1 MKSTMPVRVFC
12 SNNVVSNNALFILH
26 SCLPHPYA
34 PAIVF
39 LKRNHTRLGGKDYQ
53 SVLLVQGKRVA
64 AKRPPGRPAAGAP
77 APKSVVVHETLAN
90 LSKLPAD
97 LIELI
102 ERHCQGQPPCESPN
116 SPPNSVE
123 ASSDIHLGPCYGVLA
138 ALDGLAREMGLVQ
151 AVGEQTRA
159 QRLALFL
166 VYARLAHQGSRLSAA
181 RWSEDHAV
189 KEILQVGSFDEDDL
203 YAALEGLEQRQP
215 SIEAALAP
223 KASAPLARA
232 IYLYDVTSVYFE
244 GLENELA
251 DFGYN
256 RDGKKGKKQ
265 LVAGLLTDGN
275 GEPISIQ
282 LYRGNT
288 GDPPTFLDA
297 VHKLKVRFGAQEIAL
312 VGDRGMIKRLGKAAL
327 GEAKFCYVTAL
338 TDPQIRA
345 LLAKKHLQ
353 LELFEDEPA
362 EVELNGKRYVLRCN
376 PQTRARERA
385 RRADQWARV
394 QAKIKAR
401 NLEVELKPRTD
412 PNSSLKQAQVL
423 LSKYRLE
430 RWVKVELAGRQVVWV
445 EDEAARQKQAELDGC
460 YVIESDLPK
469 EVASTQ
475 QVHDRYLDLTQVERD
490 FRTLKTGLLELRPIF
505 LRKEERTR
513 GHALVCLLALKLA
526 RELDRR
532 LAPLGLTVQ
541 DGLDRLKAIRLVRLG
556 NSEVELWRLPTS
568 YPRAQ
573 SEILEA
579 LPKLKPPTLS
589 LKKPNTRRLN
599 NPRKGRD

>member
-1 MKSTMPVRVFC
+1 VF
-12 SNNVVSNNALFILH
+12 I
-26 SCLPHPYA
+26 
-34 PAIVF
+34 
-39 LKRNHTRLGGKDYQ
+39 KRNRTVLAGKDYQ
-53 SVLLVQGKRVA
+53 SILLVQGKRVP

-90 LSKLPAD
+90 LSKLPPD

-102 ERHCQGQPPCESPN
+102 ERHCKGQPPPPESPCP
-116 SPPNSVE
+116 S
-123 ASSDIHLGPCYGVLA
+123 ASGADASAAIHLGPCYGVLA
-138 ALDGLAREMGLVQ
+138 TLDGLAREMGLVQ
-151 AVGEQTRA
+151 AVGEKSRS
-159 QRLALFL
+159 QRLARFL
-166 VYARLAHQGSRLSAA
+166 IYARLAHQGSRLSAA

-189 KEILQVGSFDEDDL
+189 REILQVGRFDEDDL
-203 YAALEGLEQRQP
+203 YTALEDLEARQA

-223 KASAPLARA
+223 KAATPQARA

-256 RDGKKGKKQ
+256 RDGKRGKKQ

-297 VHKLKVRFGAQEIAL
+297 VQKLKVRFGAEEVAL
-312 VGDRGMIKRLGKAAL
+312 VGDRGMIKRLGKQAL

-345 LLAKKHLQ
+345 LLAKKRLQ
-353 LELFEDEPA
+353 LELFEDKPA
-362 EVELNGKRYVLRCN
+362 EVELAGKRYVLRCN
-376 PQTRARERA
+376 PQTQARERA

-394 QAKIKAR
+394 QAKITAR
-401 NLEVELKPRTD
+401 NLEVEQKPRCEPD
-412 PNSSLKQAQVL
+412 RSLKQAQGL
-423 LSKYRLE
+423 LTQYRLQG
-430 RWVKVELAGRQVVWV
+430 WVKVQLAGRKVVWT
-445 EDEAARQKQAELDGC
+445 EDPAARQQQAQLDGC

-469 EVASTQ
+469 EIASTQ

-505 LRKEERTR
+505 LRKEGRTR

-541 DGLDRLKAIRLVRLG
+541 DGLERLKAVRLVRLG
-556 NSEVELWRLPTS
+556 DSELNLWRLPTS
-568 YPRAQ
+568 YPAAQ
-573 SEILEA
+573 TEVLEA
-579 LPKLKPPTLS
+579 LPKLKPPMLS
-589 LKKPNTRRLN
+589 LRKANARRLT
-599 NPRKGRD
+599 NPRKGRE

>member
-1 MKSTMPVRVFC
+1 M
-12 SNNVVSNNALFILH
+12 FI
-26 SCLPHPYA
+26 
-34 PAIVF
+34 
-39 LKRNHTRLGGKDYQ
+39 KRNRTVLAGKDYQ
-53 SVLLVQGKRVA
+53 SILLVQGKRIP

-90 LSKLPAD
+90 LSKLPPD
-97 LIELI
+97 LIDLI
-102 ERHCQGQPPCESPN
+102 ERHCQGQP
-116 SPPNSVE
+116 SPPDHPSPLPSGTD
-123 ASSDIHLGPCYGVLA
+123 ACADIHLGPCYGVLA
-138 ALDGLAREMGLVQ
+138 ALHGLAREIGLVQ
-151 AVGEQTRA
+151 AVGEQSRS

-166 VYARLAHQGSRLSAA
+166 IFARLAHQGSRLSAA

-203 YAALEGLEQRQP
+203 YAALEDLQQRQE

-223 KASAPLARA
+223 KAAAPSARA

-265 LVAGLLTDGN
+265 LVAGLLTDGK
-275 GEPISIQ
+275 GEPISIE

-297 VHKLKVRFGAQEIAL
+297 VQKLKVRFGAEEVAL

-345 LLAKKHLQ
+345 LLAKKGLQ
-353 LELFEDEPA
+353 LELFEDQPA

-376 PQTRARERA
+376 PRTQARERA

-394 QAKIKAR
+394 QAKITAR
-401 NLEVELKPRTD
+401 NLEVEHKPRTD
-412 PNSSLKQAQVL
+412 PNRSLKQAQGL
-423 LSKYRLE
+423 LTKYRLQG
-430 RWVKVELAGRQVVWV
+430 WVKVELAGRKVVWT
-445 EDEAARQKQAELDGC
+445 EDETARQKQAELDGC

-505 LRKEERTR
+505 LRKEGRTR

-532 LAPLGLTVQ
+532 LAPLGLTVE
-541 DGLDRLKAIRLVRLG
+541 DGLERLKAVRLVRLG

-568 YPRAQ
+568 YPQAQ
-573 SEILEA
+573 SEILEV
-579 LPKLKPPTLS
+579 LPKLKPPMLS
-589 LKKPNTRRLN
+589 LRKPNKRRLT
-599 NPRKGRD
+599 NPRKGRA

>member
-1 MKSTMPVRVFC
+1 VF
-12 SNNVVSNNALFILH
+12 I
-26 SCLPHPYA
+26 
-34 PAIVF
+34 
-39 LKRNHTRLGGKDYQ
+39 KRNRTILAGKDYQ
-53 SVLLVQGKRVA
+53 SILLVQGKRVS

-90 LSKLPAD
+90 LSKLPPE

-102 ERHCQGQPPCESPN
+102 ERHCKHQPPPPQSPCLPA
-116 SPPNSVE
+116 SGSE
-123 ASSDIHLGPCYGVLA
+123 ASAAIHLGPCYGVLA

-151 AVGEQTRA
+151 AVGEHSRS
-159 QRLALFL
+159 QRLARFL
-166 VYARLAHQGSRLSAA
+166 IYARLAHQGSRLSAA

-189 KEILQVGSFDEDDL
+189 REILQVGRFDEDDL
-203 YAALEGLEQRQP
+203 YTALEDLEARQA

-223 KASAPLARA
+223 KAAAPKARA

-256 RDGKKGKKQ
+256 RDGKRGKKQ

-297 VHKLKVRFGAQEIAL
+297 VQKLKVRFGAEEVAL
-312 VGDRGMIKRLGKAAL
+312 VGDRGMIKRLGKQAL
-327 GEAKFCYVTAL
+327 GEAKFRYVTAL

-345 LLAKKHLQ
+345 LLAKKRLQ
-353 LELFEDEPA
+353 LEFFEDKPA
-362 EVELNGKRYVLRCN
+362 EVELGGKRYVLRCN
-376 PQTRARERA
+376 PQSRARERA

-394 QAKIKAR
+394 QAKIRAR
-401 NLEVELKPRTD
+401 NLEVEQKPRSE
-412 PNSSLKQAQVL
+412 PNSSLKQAQAL
-423 LSKYRLE
+423 LTKYRLQG
-430 RWVKVELAGRQVVWV
+430 WVKVELAGRQVVWT
-445 EDEAARQKQAELDGC
+445 EDHAAREKQAELDGC

-505 LRKEERTR
+505 LRKEGRTR

-541 DGLDRLKAIRLVRLG
+541 DGLERLKAVRLVRLG
-556 NSEVELWRLPTS
+556 DSEMNLWRLPNS
-568 YPRAQ
+568 YPAAQ
-573 SEILEA
+573 TEVLAA
-579 LPKLKPPTLS
+579 LPKLKPPMLS
-589 LKKPNTRRLN
+589 LGKTNARRLT
-599 NPRKGRD
+599 NPRKGRE

>member
-1 MKSTMPVRVFC
+1 VF
-12 SNNVVSNNALFILH
+12 I
-26 SCLPHPYA
+26 
-34 PAIVF
+34 
-39 LKRNHTRLGGKDYQ
+39 KRNHTVLGGKDYQ

-90 LSKLPAD
+90 LSKLPPD
-97 LIELI
+97 LIALI
-102 ERHCQGQPPCESPN
+102 EQHCQGQLPPPQSP
-116 SPPNSVE
+116 SPPPSGAGAAE
-123 ASSDIHLGPCYGVLA
+123 DIHLGPCYGVLA
-138 ALDGLAREMGLVQ
+138 GLDGLAREIGLVQ

-159 QRLALFL
+159 QRLARFL
-166 VYARLAHQGSRLSAA
+166 IYARLAHQGSRLSAA

-203 YAALEGLEQRQP
+203 YAALEDLEQRQA
-215 SIEAALAP
+215 SLEAALAP
-223 KASAPLARA
+223 KAAAAPTRA

-265 LVAGLLTDGN
+265 LVAGLLTDGD
-275 GEPISIQ
+275 GEPISIE

-297 VHKLKVRFGAQEIAL
+297 VQKLKVRFGAEEVAL

-345 LLAKKHLQ
+345 LLAKQRLQ
-353 LELFEDEPA
+353 LELFEEKPA
-362 EVELNGKRYVLRCN
+362 EVEFNGKRYVLRCN
-376 PQTRARERA
+376 PQTQARERA
-385 RRADQWARV
+385 RRADQWDRV
-394 QAKIKAR
+394 QAKITAR
-401 NLEVELKPRTD
+401 NLEVEQKPRTD
-412 PNSSLKQAQVL
+412 PHSSLKQAQAL
-423 LSKYRLE
+423 LTKYRLGG
-430 RWVKVELAGRQVVWV
+430 WVKVELAQRQVVWT
-445 EDEAARQKQAELDGC
+445 EDEAARQKQAQLDGC

-505 LRKEERTR
+505 LRKEGRTR

-532 LAPLGLTVQ
+532 LAPLGLTVA
-541 DGLDRLKAIRLVRLG
+541 DGLERLKAVRLVRLG
-556 NSEVELWRLPTS
+556 NDEVELWRLPTS

-573 SEILEA
+573 SEILDA
-579 LPKLKPPTLS
+579 LPKLKPPLLS
-589 LKKPNTRRLN
+589 LRKPNRRRLA
-599 NPRKGRD
+599 NPRKGRE

>member
-1 MKSTMPVRVFC
+1 M
-12 SNNVVSNNALFILH
+12 FI
-26 SCLPHPYA
+26 
-34 PAIVF
+34 
-39 LKRNHTRLGGKDYQ
+39 KRNHTVLGGKDYQ
-53 SVLLVQGKRVA
+53 SVLLVQGKRVPG
-64 AKRPPGRPAAGAP
+64 KRPPGRPAAGARP
-77 APKSVVVHETLAN
+77 PKSVVVHETLAN
-90 LSKLPAD
+90 LSKLPPD
-97 LIELI
+97 LIDLI
-102 ERHCQGQPPCESPN
+102 ERHCQGQPLPPDDP
-116 SPPNSVE
+116 SPPRSGSE
-123 ASSDIHLGPCYGVLA
+123 ALADIHLGPCYGVLA
-138 ALDGLAREMGLVQ
+138 ALDGLAREIGLVQ

-166 VYARLAHQGSRLSAA
+166 IYARLAHQGSRLSAA

-189 KEILQVGSFDEDDL
+189 KEILQVGAFDEDDL
-203 YAALEGLEQRQP
+203 YAALEDLEQRQA

-223 KASAPLARA
+223 KAAAPLARA

-244 GLENELA
+244 GEENELA

-297 VHKLKVRFGAQEIAL
+297 VQKLKVRFGAQEVAL

-327 GEAKFCYVTAL
+327 GEAKFRYVTAL

-345 LLAKKHLQ
+345 LLAQKRLQ
-353 LELFEDEPA
+353 LELFEDKPA

-376 PQTRARERA
+376 PQTQARERA
-385 RRADQWARV
+385 RRADQWTRV
-394 QAKIKAR
+394 QSKIRAR
-401 NLEVELKPRTD
+401 NLEVEQKPRTD
-412 PNSSLKQAQVL
+412 PNSSLKQAQAL
-423 LSKYRLE
+423 LTKYRL
-430 RWVKVELAGRQVVWV
+430 RGWIKVELAGRKVVWT
-445 EDEAARQKQAELDGC
+445 EDGAARQKAAELDGC

-469 EVASTQ
+469 EAASTQ

-505 LRKEERTR
+505 LRKEKRTR
-513 GHALVCLLALKLA
+513 GHALVAVLALKLA

-532 LAPLGLTVQ
+532 LAPLGLTVE
-541 DGLDRLKAIRLVRLG
+541 DGLERLKAVRLVRLG

-573 SEILEA
+573 SEVLEA
-579 LPKLKPPTLS
+579 LPKLRPPMLS
-589 LKKPNTRRLN
+589 LRKPNLRRLT
-599 NPRKGRD
+599 NPRKGRS

>member
-1 MKSTMPVRVFC
+1 VR
-12 SNNVVSNNALFILH
+12 S
-26 SCLPHPYA
+26 YA
-34 PAIVF
+34 PTIVF
-39 LKRNHTRLGGKDYQ
+39 IKRNRTVLAGKDYQ
-53 SVLLVQGKRVA
+53 SILLVQGKRVS

-90 LSKLPAD
+90 LSKLPSD

-102 ERHCQGQPPCESPN
+102 ERHCKHQPPPPESPCLPAR
-116 SPPNSVE
+116 SSE
-123 ASSDIHLGPCYGVLA
+123 AWAAIHLGPCYGVLA

-151 AVGEQTRA
+151 AVGEQSRS
-159 QRLALFL
+159 QRLARFL
-166 VYARLAHQGSRLSAA
+166 IYARLAHQGSRLSAA

-189 KEILQVGSFDEDDL
+189 REILQVGRFDEDDL
-203 YAALEGLEQRQP
+203 YSALENLAERQA

-223 KASAPLARA
+223 KAVAPPARA

-244 GLENELA
+244 GLANELA

-275 GEPISIQ
+275 GEPISIE

-297 VHKLKVRFGAQEIAL
+297 VQKLKVRFGAEEVAL
-312 VGDRGMIKRLGKAAL
+312 VGDRGMIKRLGKQAL

-345 LLAKKHLQ
+345 LLAKKRLQ
-353 LELFEDEPA
+353 LELFEDKPA
-362 EVELNGKRYVLRCN
+362 EVELAGKRYVLRCN
-376 PQTRARERA
+376 PQSQARERA

-394 QAKIKAR
+394 QAKIRAR
-401 NLEVELKPRTD
+401 NLQVEQKPRSEPT
-412 PNSSLKQAQVL
+412 SSLKQAQAL
-423 LSKYRLE
+423 LTKYRLQG
-430 RWVKVELAGRQVVWV
+430 WVKVALAGRQVVWT
-445 EDEAARQKQAELDGC
+445 EDHVARQQQAQLDGC
-460 YVIESDLPK
+460 YVIESDLPQA
-469 EVASTQ
+469 VASTQ

-490 FRTLKTGLLELRPIF
+490 FRTLKTGLLEMRPIF
-505 LRKEERTR
+505 LRKEGRTR

-541 DGLDRLKAIRLVRLG
+541 DGLERLKAVRLVRLG
-556 NSEVELWRLPTS
+556 DSEMNLWRLPTS
-568 YPRAQ
+568 YPAAQ
-573 SEILEA
+573 TEVLAA
-579 LPKLKPPTLS
+579 LPKLKPPLLS
-589 LKKPNTRRLN
+589 LGRANARRLT
-599 NPRKGRD
+599 NPRKGRE

>member
-1 MKSTMPVRVFC
+1 M
-12 SNNVVSNNALFILH
+12 FI
-26 SCLPHPYA
+26 
-34 PAIVF
+34 
-39 LKRNHTRLGGKDYQ
+39 KRNHTVLAGKDYQ
-53 SVLLVQGKRVA
+53 AVLLVQGRRVP
-64 AKRPPGRPAAGAP
+64 AKRPPGRPAAGTP

-90 LSKLPAD
+90 LSKLPP
-97 LIELI
+97 ELI
-102 ERHCQGQPPCESPN
+102 EIIEGYCKGQPPAPEHLAPTVSG
-116 SPPNSVE
+116 SD
-123 ASSDIHLGPCYGVLA
+123 ASAAIHLGPCFGVLA
-138 ALDGLAREMGLVQ
+138 ALDGLARELGLVQ
-151 AVGEQTRA
+151 AVGEQNRC

-166 VYARLAHQGSRLSAA
+166 IYARLAHQGSRLSAA

-189 KEILQVGSFDEDDL
+189 KEILGVGSFDEDDL
-203 YAALEGLEQRQP
+203 YRALEDLQERQA
-215 SIEAALAP
+215 SIEAQLAP
-223 KASAPLARA
+223 KPAAEKARA

-265 LVAGLLTDGN
+265 LVAGLLTDGE

-297 VHKLKVRFGAQEIAL
+297 VQKLKVRFGAEEVAL
-312 VGDRGMIKRLGKAAL
+312 VGDRGMIKRLGKKAL

-345 LLAKKHLQ
+345 LLTKKRLQ
-353 LELFEDEPA
+353 LELFEDKPA
-362 EVELNGKRYVLRCN
+362 EVELEGKRYVLRCN
-376 PQTRARERA
+376 PQTQARERA

-394 QAKIKAR
+394 QAKIRAR
-401 NLEVELKPRTD
+401 NLQVEQKPRSEPAT
-412 PNSSLKQAQVL
+412 SLKQAQAL
-423 LSKYRLE
+423 LAKYRLQG
-430 RWVKVELAGRQVVWV
+430 WVKVELAGREVAWTV
-445 EDEAARQKQAELDGC
+445 DEAARQKQAELDGC

-475 QVHDRYLDLTQVERD
+475 QVHDRYLDLTRVERD
-490 FRTLKTGLLELRPIF
+490 FRTLKRGLLELRPIF
-505 LRKEERTR
+505 LRKEGRTR

-541 DGLDRLKAIRLVRLG
+541 DGLERLKAVRLVRLG
-556 NSEVELWRLPTS
+556 SDEMQLWRLPTS
-568 YPRAQ
+568 YPPAQ
-573 SEILEA
+573 SEVLEA
-579 LPKLKPPTLS
+579 LPKLKAPMLS
-589 LKKPNTRRLN
+589 LGKAYARRLT

>member
-1 MKSTMPVRVFC
+1 MFV
-12 SNNVVSNNALFILH
+12 
-26 SCLPHPYA
+26 
-34 PAIVF
+34 
-39 LKRNHTRLGGKDYQ
+39 KRNHTVLGGKDYQ
-53 SVLLVQGKRVA
+53 AVLLVQGKRVP
-64 AKRPPGRPAAGAP
+64 AKRPPGRPLAGSP

-90 LSKLPAD
+90 LSKLPPD

-102 ERHCQGQPPCESPN
+102 ERHCQGQPLPPQSP
-116 SPPNSVE
+116 SPRPSGSGV
-123 ASSDIHLGPCYGVLA
+123 SDDIHLGPCYGVLA
-138 ALDGLAREMGLVQ
+138 ALDGLAREIGLVQ

-166 VYARLAHQGSRLSAA
+166 IYARLAHQGSRLSAA

-203 YAALEGLEQRQP
+203 YGALEDLEQRQ
-215 SIEAALAP
+215 ENVEVALAP
-223 KASAPLARA
+223 KVAAPVAARA
-232 IYLYDVTSVYFE
+232 IYLYDLTSVYFE
-244 GLENELA
+244 GLQNELA

-275 GEPISIQ
+275 GEPISIE

-297 VHKLKVRFGAQEIAL
+297 VQKLKVRFGAQEVAL
-312 VGDRGMIKRLGKAAL
+312 VGDRGMIKGLGKAAL
-327 GEAKFCYVTAL
+327 GEAKFRYVTAL
-338 TDPQIRA
+338 TDPQIRG
-345 LLAKKHLQ
+345 LLAKKRLQ
-353 LELFEDEPA
+353 LELFEEKPA
-362 EVELNGKRYVLRCN
+362 EVEFNGKRYVLRCN
-376 PQTRARERA
+376 PQTQARERA

-394 QAKIKAR
+394 RAKITAR
-401 NLEVELKPRTD
+401 NLEVEKKPRTD
-412 PNSSLKQAQVL
+412 PNSSLKQAQAL
-423 LSKYRLE
+423 LVKYRLGG
-430 RWVKVELAGRQVVWV
+430 WVKVELAERKVVWT
-445 EDEAARQKQAELDGC
+445 EDEAARLRQAQLDGC
-460 YVIESDLPK
+460 YVIETDLPK

-526 RELDRR
+526 RELERR

-541 DGLDRLKAIRLVRLG
+541 DGLERLKAVRLVRLG

-573 SEILEA
+573 SEVLEV
-579 LPKLKPPTLS
+579 LPKLKPPMLS
-589 LKKPNTRRLN
+589 LRKPNTRRLT
-599 NPRKGRD
+599 NPRKGRE

>member
-1 MKSTMPVRVFC
+1 VF
-12 SNNVVSNNALFILH
+12 I
-26 SCLPHPYA
+26 
-34 PAIVF
+34 
-39 LKRNHTRLGGKDYQ
+39 KRNHTRLGGKDYQ
-53 SVLLVQGKRVA
+53 SVLLVQGKRVP
-64 AKRPPGRPAAGAP
+64 AKRPPGRPAAGTP

-102 ERHCQGQPPCESPN
+102 ERHCQGQPPPPQSPS
-116 SPPNSVE
+116 SPPSGSE
-123 ASSDIHLGPCYGVLA
+123 ASTDIHLGPCYGVLA
-138 ALDGLAREMGLVQ
+138 ALDRLAREMGLVQ

-166 VYARLAHQGSRLSAA
+166 IYARLAHQGSRLSAA

-203 YAALEGLEQRQP
+203 YAALEELERRQA
-215 SIEAALAP
+215 SIEEALAP
-223 KASAPLARA
+223 KGSAPSGRA
-232 IYLYDVTSVYFE
+232 VYLYDVTSAYFE
-244 GLENELA
+244 GVKNELA

-265 LVAGLLTDGN
+265 LVAGLLTDSA
-275 GEPISIQ
+275 GEPISIE

-297 VHKLKVRFGAQEIAL
+297 VHKLKVRFGAQEVVL

-327 GEAKFCYVTAL
+327 GEAKFRYVTAL

-345 LLAKKHLQ
+345 LLAKKRLQ
-353 LELFEDEPA
+353 LELFEEKPA

-394 QAKIKAR
+394 QAKLTAR
-401 NLEVELKPRTD
+401 NLEVEQKPRTD
-412 PNSSLKQAQVL
+412 PNSSLKQARAL
-423 LSKYRLE
+423 LARYHLE
-430 RWVKVELAGRQVVWV
+430 GWIKVELSGRKLVWT
-445 EDEAARQKQAELDGC
+445 EEEAARQKAAALDGC

-505 LRKEERTR
+505 LRKENRTR
-513 GHALVCLLALKLA
+513 GHALVSLLALKLA

-541 DGLDRLKAIRLVRLG
+541 DGLERLKAVRLVRFG

-573 SEILEA
+573 SEVLEA
-579 LPKLKPPTLS
+579 LPKLKPPMLS
-589 LKKPNTRRLN
+589 LGKPNIRRLRN
-599 NPRKGRD
+599 SRKGRA